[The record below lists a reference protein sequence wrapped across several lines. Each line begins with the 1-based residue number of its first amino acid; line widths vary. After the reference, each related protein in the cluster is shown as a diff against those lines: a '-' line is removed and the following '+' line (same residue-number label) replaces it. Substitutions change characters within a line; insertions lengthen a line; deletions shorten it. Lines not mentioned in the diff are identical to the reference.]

1 MLKDINLGNYPA
13 NRTHYLAYAL
23 QFGLKPPSVSTMDR
37 CERRNQVK
45 AGLDKA
51 AEISGSSSVNFVRKK
66 KKVFVLPKR
75 YDPSMFNERRNRRNM
90 RLFNNAK
97 RKVKKGK
104 VKPAYIPGKVFPP
117 RNPIEIPE
125 EIEPKQKRITAPKQR
140 EKVFVVHQPEWI
152 QLKAERSKFRE

>member
-1 MLKDINLGNYPA
+1 
-13 NRTHYLAYAL
+13 
-23 QFGLKPPSVSTMDR
+23 
-37 CERRNQVK
+37 
-45 AGLDKA
+45 
-51 AEISGSSSVNFVRKK
+51 
-66 KKVFVLPKR
+66 
-75 YDPSMFNERRNRRNM
+75 M

-117 RNPIEIPE
+117 RKPIEIPE

-152 QLKAERSKFRE
+152 QLKAERSKFREEIEEYRKNYMKPESKPLPEYFRKRRDNQKRRRKEKQDLIASNK

>member
-1 MLKDINLGNYPA
+1 
-13 NRTHYLAYAL
+13 
-23 QFGLKPPSVSTMDR
+23 
-37 CERRNQVK
+37 
-45 AGLDKA
+45 
-51 AEISGSSSVNFVRKK
+51 
-66 KKVFVLPKR
+66 
-75 YDPSMFNERRNRRNM
+75 MFNERRNRRNM

-104 VKPAYIPGKVFPP
+104 VKPAYISGKVFPP

-152 QLKAERSKFRE
+152 QLKAERSKFREEIEEYRKNYMKPESKPLPEYFRKRRDNQKRRRKEKQDLIASNK